1 MRVDDFHFKLPTDRI
16 AARPVVPRD
25 AARLLHVKP
34 DRVCDLSVL
43 DLPDLLNEGDV
54 LVFNDTRVIPARLY
68 GTRGTTPIEVL
79 LHRAVSANE
88 WLALARP
95 AKKLKVG
102 DRLDF
107 AKSFSASVLGR
118 TDDGSVR
125 LNFNLSGQALSAA
138 LEAHGHLPLP
148 PYMGRDDDAQDATDY
163 QTMFAD
169 EEGAVA
175 APTAGLHFTPRL
187 MERLAAKGVQME
199 LLTLHVGIGT
209 FQPVKVEN
217 TDDHVMHSEWARL
230 KDDVAARLTAAK
242 TDGRRIV
249 AVGTTS
255 LRTLESAGD
264 ERGVIH
270 PFMGDTDIF
279 IVPGYRFKAVDA
291 LLTNFHLPK
300 STLFMLVS
308 AFSGLERMRT
318 AYAHAVESNY
328 RFYSYGDACLLE
340 RARTP

>member
-1 MRVDDFHFKLPTDRI
+1 MRVDDFDFTLPTDRI
-16 AARPVVPRD
+16 AVRPVSPRD
-25 AARLLHVKP
+25 AARLLHVRP
-34 DRVCDLSVL
+34 DDLGDFSVL
-43 DLPDLLNEGDV
+43 DLPDLLKDGDV
-54 LVFNDTRVIPARLY
+54 LVFNDTRVIPARLH

-79 LHRAVSANE
+79 LHRAVSAHE

-102 DRLDF
+102 DRIDF
-107 AKSFSASVLGR
+107 AESFSASVLGR

-125 LNFNLSGQALSAA
+125 LHFNLSGQTLSAA

-148 PYMGRDDDAQDATDY
+148 PYMGRDDDAQDAKDY

-169 EEGAVA
+169 EDGAVA

-187 MERLAAKGVQME
+187 MERLAARGVQTE

-209 FQPVKVEN
+209 FQPVKVDN
-217 TDDHVMHSEWARL
+217 TDDHVMHTEWARL
-230 KDDVAARLTAAK
+230 KHDVAGRLTAAK
-242 TDGRRIV
+242 TEGRRIV

-264 ERGVIH
+264 DEGVIH
-270 PFMGDTDIF
+270 PFVGDTDIF

-291 LLTNFHLPK
+291 VLTNFHLPK

-308 AFSGLERMRT
+308 AFAGLERMRS
-318 AYAHAVESNY
+318 AYAHAIESKY

-340 RARTP
+340 RAEVS